1 MMKNSFDKIFVI
13 VFAIC
18 FYGFSLLC
26 YIKPAQAVS
35 KEERRKL
42 TQMPDISVDNII
54 SGQFMDKF
62 EKYAT
67 DQIPFRQ
74 TLRACKSWF
83 DMYAMGKGDIDRLYI
98 NDGYIVKQEYP
109 LNEESLYH
117 AADRFRY
124 VYDKYLGDSRVYMS
138 IIPDKNYYAN
148 GDKQL
153 KMDYDKLVE
162 IMCDSMEY
170 CEYIDIFP
178 QLSLRDYY
186 VTDPHWKQ
194 QNIAPAAN
202 ILLKGMGNKE
212 YWEYSYVYMDK
223 LFYGSYYGQLA
234 LPADGDKLA
243 YTIAPYILSATAYD
257 YQNNRDIWIYD
268 LAAANG
274 RDAYEMYLYG
284 SLSLVTIDNQ
294 QSNGNRELIIFRDS
308 FGSSIAPM
316 LLSGYSRI
324 TLVDIRYISID
335 ILGEYI
341 DFNGKDVLF
350 LYSTTVLNNSDAIK

>member
-1 MMKNSFDKIFVI
+1 
-13 VFAIC
+13 
-18 FYGFSLLC
+18 
-26 YIKPAQAVS
+26 
-35 KEERRKL
+35 
-42 TQMPDISVDNII
+42 
-54 SGQFMDKF
+54 
-62 EKYAT
+62 
-67 DQIPFRQ
+67 
-74 TLRACKSWF
+74 
-83 DMYAMGKGDIDRLYI
+83 
-98 NDGYIVKQEYP
+98 
-109 LNEESLYH
+109 
-117 AADRFRY
+117 
-124 VYDKYLGDSRVYMS
+124 MS